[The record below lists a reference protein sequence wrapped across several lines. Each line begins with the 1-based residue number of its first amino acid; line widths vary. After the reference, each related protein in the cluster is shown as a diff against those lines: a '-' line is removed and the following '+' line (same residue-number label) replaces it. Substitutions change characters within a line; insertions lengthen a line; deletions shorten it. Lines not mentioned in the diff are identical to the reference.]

1 MLWLAGGVPLVYPVE
16 AAYCSW
22 GRSWCEGTAYYIKN
36 NWDSRR
42 GSVCLQEE
50 AVRET
55 FSWMNLSSLQRI
67 HVYPHTLTHLLL
79 FHIEYGKKNIF
90 SATSRV
96 MRHVE
101 DSGFSTGKVEH
112 RRSRRWL
119 GGERGKSDIV
129 LINSAS
135 RPLATTNHGCSL
147 HSPSVPPQPLTLS
160 CPPISFLLL
169 TSHLLCHLSPPPHP
183 PAAHMRLLLDLKSRD
198 TLPVWL
204 CQISNSFDSVSV
216 RLPVSLSLILLC

>member
-1 MLWLAGGVPLVYPVE
+1 MLWLAGGVPLVYTVE

-147 HSPSVPPQPLTLS
+147 HSPCSST
-160 CPPISFLLL
+160 
-169 TSHLLCHLSPPPHP
+169 TSHPFLPPDLLPLPHLSPP
-183 PAAHMRLLLDLKSRD
+183 
-198 TLPVWL
+198 LPSSPSTSSPCSSHETTPW
-204 CQISNSFDSVSV
+204 
-216 RLPVSLSLILLC
+216 P